1 MLLPMDDTV
10 SNLKK
15 PDSHERV
22 HLPRRPLGSRPAAT
36 GAGESTAAGF
46 LVIEQYRTPFFTVF
60 RRQWQL
66 YAMILLPVLFIT
78 IFMYGPMFGI
88 VVAFKD
94 FSFRRGI
101 LGSEWVGLRYFRQF
115 LTTPLFYSLLLNTVV
130 LSVYSLVAGFLMP
143 IILALAL
150 NEIKSMF
157 FKKTVQMVT
166 YFPYFISTVVMVGI
180 VLQVLSPR
188 GGFVN
193 NVISAMGGTP
203 INFMGIPSLWRSIYV
218 WSGVWQLTGYGAIIY
233 LAALSAV
240 DPALVDSA
248 IIDGVTRPQRVR
260 YIDLP
265 TIAPTI
271 IILLIL
277 AVGNIMS
284 VGFEKAFVMQNN
296 INLSVSEIISTYVYK
311 RGLVHYQ
318 YSFAT
323 AVGVFNSV
331 VNFLLLI
338 TANTVA
344 KQTSEYNL
352 W

>member
-1 MLLPMDDTV
+1 MGDTA

-15 PDSHERV
+15 PDAHERV
-22 HLPRRPLGSRPAAT
+22 HLPRRPLDARPAAKGSGSAT
-36 GAGESTAAGF
+36 SAGF

-60 RRQWQL
+60 KRQWQL

-115 LTTPLFYSLLLNTVV
+115 LTTPLFYSLLWNTVV
-130 LSVYSLVAGFLMP
+130 LSIYSLVAGFLMP

-150 NEIKSMF
+150 NEIRSMF

-193 NVISAMGGTP
+193 NVISAMGGAP

-338 TANTVA
+338 MANTVA

>member
-1 MLLPMDDTV
+1 MADDL
-10 SNLKK
+10 SNLKA
-15 PDSHERV
+15 PEVSERE
-22 HLPRRPLGSRPAAT
+22 HLRRRLVRRPLSTRATGTAAT
-36 GAGESTAAGF
+36 VD
-46 LVIEQYRTPFFTVF
+46 LVIAQPYRTPFMLVF
-60 RRQWQL
+60 KRQWQL
-66 YAMILLPVLFIT
+66 YLMVLLPVLFIA

-115 LTTPLFYSLLLNTVV
+115 LTTPLFYSLLWNTVA
-130 LSVYSLVAGFLMP
+130 LSAYSLIAGFFTP
-143 IILALAL
+143 ILLALAL
-150 NEIKSMF
+150 NEIRSLF

-180 VLQVLSPR
+180 VLQVLNPR
-188 GGFVN
+188 GGIVN
-193 NVISAMGGTP
+193 NIITMFGGTP
-203 INFMGIPSLWRSIYV
+203 VNFMGVPALWRSIYV

-233 LAALSAV
+233 LAALSGV
-240 DPALVDSA
+240 DPGLIDSA
-248 IIDGVTRPQRVR
+248 IIDGVNRPQRVR

-284 VGFEKAFVMQNN
+284 VGFEKAYILQNN
-296 INLSVSEIISTYVYK
+296 INLNVSEIISTYVYK
-311 RGLVHYQ
+311 RGLVNYQ

-323 AVGVFNSV
+323 AVGVFNSI
-331 VNFLLLI
+331 VNFLLLV
-338 TANTVA
+338 TANSIA
-344 KQTSEYNL
+344 RRTSETNL

>member
-1 MLLPMDDTV
+1 MARDA
-10 SNLKK
+10 SNLKR
-15 PDSHERV
+15 PGLQDRG
-22 HLPRRPLGSRPAAT
+22 HLRRRFIHRSVPSSAASAGSPVELIVAQ
-36 GAGESTAAGF
+36 
-46 LVIEQYRTPFFTVF
+46 QYRTPFLTVF

-115 LTTPLFYSLLLNTVV
+115 LTTPLFYNLLWNTVV
-130 LSVYSLVAGFLMP
+130 LSIYSLVAGFLMP

-150 NEIKSMF
+150 NEIRSMLV
-157 FKKTVQMVT
+157 KKTVQMVT
-166 YFPYFISTVVMVGI
+166 YFPYFISTVVMVGV
-180 VLQVLSPR
+180 VLQVLNPR

-193 NVISAMGGTP
+193 NVISAAGGTP
-203 INFMGIPSLWRSIYV
+203 VNFMGIPSLWRSIYV

-271 IILLIL
+271 VILLIL
-277 AVGNIMS
+277 AIGNIMS
-284 VGFEKAFVMQNN
+284 VGFEKAFLMQNA
-296 INLSVSEIISTYVYK
+296 INLNVSEIISTYVYK

-323 AVGVFNSV
+323 AVGVFNSI

-344 KQTSEYNL
+344 KRTSEYNL